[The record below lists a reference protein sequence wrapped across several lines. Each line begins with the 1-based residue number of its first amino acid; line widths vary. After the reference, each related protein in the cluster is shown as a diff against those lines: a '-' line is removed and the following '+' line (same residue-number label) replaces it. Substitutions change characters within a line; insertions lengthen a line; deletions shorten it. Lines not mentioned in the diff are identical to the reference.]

1 MAQGDIYSINV
12 RLKNTSRTGASSS
25 EIVSIDNDSIVLSAI
40 VSIAVNSD
48 NSLRKYGKIE
58 LLNSN
63 SEFMHRFFYK
73 RQDSSQDWELIE
85 LPAMKKLKVNA
96 GEQLQFIAHADY
108 DSSDP
113 YDDTIIYLN
122 AKITLMEV

>member
-1 MAQGDIYSINV
+1 MAQGDIYSIDV

-25 EIVSIDNDSIVLSAI
+25 EIVRINNDSIVLSAI
-40 VSIAVNSD
+40 VSFAVNSEV
-48 NSLRKYGKIE
+48 SGGKYGKIE

-63 SEFMHRFFYK
+63 DDFFHRFFY
-73 RQDSSQDWELIE
+73 RSASGDVAWELSE
-85 LPAMKKLKVNA
+85 LPAMKKIKLNA

-108 DSSDP
+108 NSDP
-113 YDDTIIYLN
+113 VWHNTTYLH